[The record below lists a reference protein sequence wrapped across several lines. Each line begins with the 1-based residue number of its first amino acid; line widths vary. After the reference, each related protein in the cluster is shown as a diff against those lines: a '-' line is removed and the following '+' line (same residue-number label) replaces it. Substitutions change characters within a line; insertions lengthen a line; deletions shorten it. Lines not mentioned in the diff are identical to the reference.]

1 METPARRCVLEPHQ
15 ILQECRVIRYIVIR
29 LLSMIPV
36 LFGASVV
43 MFLTVKLI
51 PGDPALAI
59 LGPLATQEGLNRIR
73 EELGLNLPIHEQ
85 YLVWLARMLRGDF
98 GNSVTTHTAVSLLV
112 WPKYWNTLILA
123 AGSLVFAVVIGIVV
137 GIISGTRQ
145 YSLPDRV
152 GMTLTLILANTPP
165 FWLGLVLVLVF
176 SLNMQWF
183 PAAGMYDIRASSK
196 DFGDLLRHLVM
207 PAIATGAS
215 PAAIIAR
222 LVRSSFLDV
231 IRQDYITAV
240 RAKGMSEQVVVFK
253 HALRNALPPIINI
266 IGLQIGFLLGGALF
280 SEVVFSWPGIGQQ
293 LYTSINSRDYPVIQA
308 AVLLATATFVIIN
321 TMTDVIN
328 MMIDPKMR
336 RA

>member
-1 METPARRCVLEPHQ
+1 
-15 ILQECRVIRYIVIR
+15 
-29 LLSMIPV
+29 MIPV
-36 LFGASVV
+36 LFGASIV

-59 LGPLATQEGLNRIR
+59 LGPLATEEGLRRIR
-73 EELGLNLPIHEQ
+73 EELGLNLPLYQQ
-85 YLVWLARMLRGDF
+85 YFTWLVRMVQGDF
-98 GNSVTTHTAVSLLV
+98 GISVTTHVPVAQLV

-123 AGSLVFAVVIGIVV
+123 AGSLVFAVVTGIIV

-145 YSLPDRV
+145 YSIPDRV
-152 GMTLTLILANTPP
+152 GMTLTLLLANTPP
-165 FWLGLVLVLVF
+165 FWLGLVLVLIF
-176 SLNMQWF
+176 SLNLHWF

-196 DFGDLLRHLVM
+196 EFADLLKHLIL

-240 RAKGMSEQVVVFK
+240 RAKGMSEKVVIFK
-253 HALRNALPPIINI
+253 HALRNSLPPIINI
-266 IGLQIGFLLGGALF
+266 IALQIGFLLGGALF

-293 LYTSINSRDYPVIQA
+293 LYTSINSRDFPVIQA

-321 TMTDVIN
+321 TLTDVIN
-328 MMIDPKMR
+328 MILDPKIR

>member
-1 METPARRCVLEPHQ
+1 
-15 ILQECRVIRYIVIR
+15 
-29 LLSMIPV
+29 MIPV
-36 LFGASVV
+36 LFGASIV

-59 LGPLATQEGLNRIR
+59 LGPLATEEGLHRIR
-73 EELGLNLPIHEQ
+73 EELGLNLPLYQQ
-85 YLVWLARMLRGDF
+85 YLAWLVRMVQGDF
-98 GNSVTTHTAVSLLV
+98 GISVTTHVPVAQLV

-123 AGSLVFAVVIGIVV
+123 TGSLVFAVVTGIVV

-145 YSLPDRV
+145 YSVPDRV
-152 GMTLTLILANTPP
+152 GMSLTLLLANTPP
-165 FWLGLVLVLVF
+165 FWLGLVLVLIF
-176 SLNMQWF
+176 GLNLHWF
-183 PAAGMYDIRASSK
+183 PAAGMYDIRAASK
-196 DFGDLLRHLVM
+196 EFGDLLRHLVL

-240 RAKGMSEQVVVFK
+240 RAKGMSEKVVIFK
-253 HALRNALPPIINI
+253 HALRNSLPPIINI
-266 IGLQIGFLLGGALF
+266 IALQIGFLLGGALF

-293 LYTSINSRDYPVIQA
+293 LYTSINSRDFPVIQA

-321 TMTDVIN
+321 TLTDVIN
-328 MMIDPKMR
+328 MMLDPKMR

>member
-1 METPARRCVLEPHQ
+1 M
-15 ILQECRVIRYIVIR
+15 IRYLMVR
-29 LLSMIPV
+29 LLWMIPV
-36 LFGASVV
+36 LFGASIV

-59 LGPLATQEGLNRIR
+59 LGPLATEEGLHRIR
-73 EELGLNLPIHEQ
+73 EELGLNLPLYQQ
-85 YLVWLARMLRGDF
+85 YFTWLVRMIQGDF
-98 GNSVTTHTAVSLLV
+98 GISVTTHVPVAQLV

-123 AGSLVFAVVIGIVV
+123 TGSLVFAVVAGIVV

-145 YSLPDRV
+145 YSIPDRV
-152 GMTLTLILANTPP
+152 GMTLTLLLANTPP
-165 FWLGLVLVLVF
+165 FWLGLVLVLIF
-176 SLNMQWF
+176 SLNLHWF

-196 DFGDLLRHLVM
+196 EFADLLKHLIL

-240 RAKGMSEQVVVFK
+240 RAKGMPERVVIFK
-253 HALRNALPPIINI
+253 HALRNSLPPIINI
-266 IGLQIGFLLGGALF
+266 IALQIGFLLGGALF

-293 LYTSINSRDYPVIQA
+293 LYTSINSRDFPVIQA

-321 TMTDVIN
+321 TLTDVIN
-328 MMIDPKMR
+328 MILDPKIR

>member
-1 METPARRCVLEPHQ
+1 M
-15 ILQECRVIRYIVIR
+15 IRYLVGR

-36 LFGASVV
+36 LFGASIV
-43 MFLTVKLI
+43 MFFTVKLI

-59 LGPLATQEGLNRIR
+59 LGPLATEEGLRRIR
-73 EELGLNLPIHEQ
+73 EELGLNLPLYQQ
-85 YLVWLARMLRGDF
+85 YWAWLVRMVQGDF
-98 GNSVTTHTAVSLLV
+98 GISATTHVPVAQLV

-123 AGSLVFAVVIGIVV
+123 TGSLVFAVVAGVVV
-137 GIISGTRQ
+137 GIISGTKQ
-145 YSLPDRV
+145 YSVPDRV
-152 GMTLTLILANTPP
+152 GMSLTLLLANTPP

-176 SLNMQWF
+176 SLNLHWF
-183 PAAGMYDIRASSK
+183 PAAGIYDIRASSQG
-196 DFGDLLRHLVM
+196 FADLLKHLVL

-240 RAKGMSEQVVVFK
+240 RAKGMSEKVVIFK
-253 HALRNALPPIINI
+253 HALRNSLPPIINI
-266 IGLQIGFLLGGALF
+266 IALQIGFLLGGALF

-293 LYTSINSRDYPVIQA
+293 LYTSINSRDFPVIQA

-321 TMTDVIN
+321 TLTDVIN
-328 MMIDPKMR
+328 MILDPKMR

>member
-1 METPARRCVLEPHQ
+1 
-15 ILQECRVIRYIVIR
+15 
-29 LLSMIPV
+29 MIPV
-36 LFGASVV
+36 LFGASIV

-59 LGPLATQEGLNRIR
+59 LGPLATEEGLRRIR
-73 EELGLNLPIHEQ
+73 EELGLNLPLYQQ
-85 YLVWLARMLRGDF
+85 YLAWLVRMVQGDF
-98 GNSVTTHTAVSLLV
+98 GISVTTHVPVAQLV

-123 AGSLVFAVVIGIVV
+123 TGSLVFAVVTGIVV
-137 GIISGTRQ
+137 GIISGTKQ
-145 YSLPDRV
+145 YSVPDRV
-152 GMTLTLILANTPP
+152 GMSLTLLLANTPP
-165 FWLGLVLVLVF
+165 FWLGLVLVLIF
-176 SLNMQWF
+176 GLNLHWF
-183 PAAGMYDIRASSK
+183 PAAGMYDIRAASK
-196 DFGDLLRHLVM
+196 EFGDLLRHLVL

-240 RAKGMSEQVVVFK
+240 RAKGMSEKVVIFK
-253 HALRNALPPIINI
+253 HALRNSLPPIINI
-266 IGLQIGFLLGGALF
+266 IALQIGFLLGGALF

-293 LYTSINSRDYPVIQA
+293 LYTSINSRDFPVIQA

-321 TMTDVIN
+321 TLTDVIN
-328 MMIDPKMR
+328 MMLDPKMR

>member
-1 METPARRCVLEPHQ
+1 M
-15 ILQECRVIRYIVIR
+15 IRYLTVR
-29 LLSMIPV
+29 LLWMVPV
-36 LFGASVV
+36 LFGASIV

-59 LGPLATQEGLNRIR
+59 LGPLATEEGLRRIR
-73 EELGLNLPIHEQ
+73 EELGLNLPLYQQ
-85 YLVWLARMLRGDF
+85 YFSWLIRMVQGDF
-98 GNSVTTHTAVSLLV
+98 GISVTTHVPVAQLV

-123 AGSLVFAVVIGIVV
+123 TGSLVFAVVTGIVV

-145 YSLPDRV
+145 YSTPDRV
-152 GMTLTLILANTPP
+152 GMTLTLLLANTPP
-165 FWLGLVLVLVF
+165 FWLGLVLVLIF
-176 SLNMQWF
+176 SLNFHWL
-183 PAAGMYDIRASSK
+183 PAAGMYDIRAPGK
-196 DFGDLLRHLVM
+196 DFMDLLKHLIL

-240 RAKGMSEQVVVFK
+240 RAKGMSEKVVIFK
-253 HALRNALPPIINI
+253 HALRNSLPPIINI
-266 IGLQIGFLLGGALF
+266 IALQIGFLLGGALF

-293 LYTSINSRDYPVIQA
+293 LYTSINSRDFPVIQA

-321 TMTDVIN
+321 TLTDVIN
-328 MMIDPKMR
+328 MILDPKIR

>member
-1 METPARRCVLEPHQ
+1 M
-15 ILQECRVIRYIVIR
+15 IRYLLVR
-29 LLSMIPV
+29 LLWMVPV
-36 LFGASVV
+36 LFGASIV

-59 LGPLATQEGLNRIR
+59 LGPLATEEGLRRIR
-73 EELGLNLPIHEQ
+73 EELGLNLPLYQQ
-85 YLVWLARMLRGDF
+85 YFTWLIRMVQGDF
-98 GNSVTTHTAVSLLV
+98 GISVTTHVPVAQLV

-123 AGSLVFAVVIGIVV
+123 TGSLVFAVVTGIVV

-145 YSLPDRV
+145 YSVPDRF
-152 GMTLTLILANTPP
+152 GMTLTLLLANTPP
-165 FWLGLVLVLVF
+165 FWLGLVLVLIF
-176 SLNMQWF
+176 SLNLHWL
-183 PAAGMYDIRASSK
+183 PAAGMYDIRASGK
-196 DFGDLLRHLVM
+196 DFVDLLKHLIL

-222 LVRSSFLDV
+222 LVRSSLLDV

-240 RAKGMSEQVVVFK
+240 RAKGMSEKVVIFK
-253 HALRNALPPIINI
+253 HALRNSLPPIINI
-266 IGLQIGFLLGGALF
+266 IALQIGFLLGGALF

-293 LYTSINSRDYPVIQA
+293 LYTSINSRDFPVIQA

-321 TMTDVIN
+321 TLTDVVN
-328 MMIDPKMR
+328 MILDPKIR

>member
-1 METPARRCVLEPHQ
+1 M
-15 ILQECRVIRYIVIR
+15 IRYLMVR
-29 LLSMIPV
+29 LLWMIPV
-36 LFGASVV
+36 LFGASIV

-59 LGPLATQEGLNRIR
+59 LGPLATEEGLHRIR
-73 EELGLNLPIHEQ
+73 EELGLNLPLYQQ
-85 YLVWLARMLRGDF
+85 YFTWLVRMVQGDF
-98 GNSVTTHTAVSLLV
+98 GISVTTHVPVAQLV

-123 AGSLVFAVVIGIVV
+123 TGSLVFAVVAGIVV

-145 YSLPDRV
+145 YSIPDRV
-152 GMTLTLILANTPP
+152 GMTLTLLLANTPP
-165 FWLGLVLVLVF
+165 FWLGLVLVLIF
-176 SLNMQWF
+176 SLNLHWF

-196 DFGDLLRHLVM
+196 DFVDLLKHLIL

-240 RAKGMSEQVVVFK
+240 RAKGMPERVVIFK
-253 HALRNALPPIINI
+253 HALRNSLPPIINI
-266 IGLQIGFLLGGALF
+266 IALQIGFLLGGALF

-293 LYTSINSRDYPVIQA
+293 LYTSINSRDFPVIQA

-321 TMTDVIN
+321 TLTDVIN
-328 MMIDPKMR
+328 MILDPKIR

>member
-1 METPARRCVLEPHQ
+1 M
-15 ILQECRVIRYIVIR
+15 IRYLVVR

-36 LFGASVV
+36 LFGASIV

-59 LGPLATQEGLNRIR
+59 LGPLATEEGLHRIR
-73 EELGLNLPIHEQ
+73 EELGLNLPLYQQ
-85 YLVWLARMLRGDF
+85 YLAWLVRMVQGDF
-98 GNSVTTHTAVSLLV
+98 GISVTTHVPVAQLV

-123 AGSLVFAVVIGIVV
+123 TGSLVFAVVTGIVV

-145 YSLPDRV
+145 YSVPDRV
-152 GMTLTLILANTPP
+152 GMSLTLLLANTPP
-165 FWLGLVLVLVF
+165 FWLGLVLVLIF
-176 SLNMQWF
+176 GLNLHWF
-183 PAAGMYDIRASSK
+183 PAAGMYDIRAASK
-196 DFGDLLRHLVM
+196 EFGDLLGHLVL

-240 RAKGMSEQVVVFK
+240 RAKGMSEKVVIFK
-253 HALRNALPPIINI
+253 HALRNSLPPIINI
-266 IGLQIGFLLGGALF
+266 IALQIGFLLGGALF

-293 LYTSINSRDYPVIQA
+293 LYTSINSRDFPVIQA

-321 TMTDVIN
+321 TLTDVIN
-328 MMIDPKMR
+328 MMLDPKMR

>member
-1 METPARRCVLEPHQ
+1 M
-15 ILQECRVIRYIVIR
+15 IRYLVVR

-36 LFGASVV
+36 LFGASIV

-59 LGPLATQEGLNRIR
+59 LGPLATEEGLRRIR
-73 EELGLNLPIHEQ
+73 EELGLNLPLYQQ
-85 YLVWLARMLRGDF
+85 YWAWLVRMVQGDF
-98 GNSVTTHTAVSLLV
+98 GISATTHVPVAQLV

-123 AGSLVFAVVIGIVV
+123 AGSLVFAVVAGVVV
-137 GIISGTRQ
+137 GIISGTKQ
-145 YSLPDRV
+145 YSVPDRV
-152 GMTLTLILANTPP
+152 GMSLTLLLANTPP

-176 SLNMQWF
+176 SLNLHWF
-183 PAAGMYDIRASSK
+183 PAAGIYDIRAPSQG
-196 DFGDLLRHLVM
+196 FADLLRHLVL

-240 RAKGMSEQVVVFK
+240 RAKGMSEKVVIFK
-253 HALRNALPPIINI
+253 HALRNSLPPIINI
-266 IGLQIGFLLGGALF
+266 IALQIGFLLGGALF

-293 LYTSINSRDYPVIQA
+293 LYTSINSRDFPVIQA

-321 TMTDVIN
+321 TLTDVIN
-328 MMIDPKMR
+328 MILDPKMR

>member
-1 METPARRCVLEPHQ
+1 
-15 ILQECRVIRYIVIR
+15 
-29 LLSMIPV
+29 MIPV
-36 LFGASVV
+36 LFGASIV

-59 LGPLATQEGLNRIR
+59 LGPLATEEGLHRIR
-73 EELGLNLPIHEQ
+73 EELGLNLPLYQQ
-85 YLVWLARMLRGDF
+85 YLAWLVRMVQGDF
-98 GNSVTTHTAVSLLV
+98 GISVTTHVPVAQLV

-123 AGSLVFAVVIGIVV
+123 TGSLVFAVVTGVVV
-137 GIISGTRQ
+137 GIISGTKQ
-145 YSLPDRV
+145 YSVPDRV
-152 GMTLTLILANTPP
+152 GMSLTLLLANTPP
-165 FWLGLVLVLVF
+165 FWLGLVLVLIF
-176 SLNMQWF
+176 GLNLHWF
-183 PAAGMYDIRASSK
+183 PAAGMYDIRAVSK
-196 DFGDLLRHLVM
+196 DFGDLLRHLVL

-240 RAKGMSEQVVVFK
+240 RAKGMSEKVVIFK
-253 HALRNALPPIINI
+253 HALRNSLPPIINI
-266 IGLQIGFLLGGALF
+266 IALQIGFLLGGALF

-293 LYTSINSRDYPVIQA
+293 LYTSINSRDFPVIQA

-321 TMTDVIN
+321 TLTDVIN
-328 MMIDPKMR
+328 MMLDPKMR

>member
-1 METPARRCVLEPHQ
+1 M
-15 ILQECRVIRYIVIR
+15 IRYLMVR
-29 LLSMIPV
+29 LLWMIPV
-36 LFGASVV
+36 LFGASIV

-59 LGPLATQEGLNRIR
+59 LGPLATEEGLRRIR
-73 EELGLNLPIHEQ
+73 EELGLNLPLYQQ
-85 YLVWLARMLRGDF
+85 YFTWLVRMVQGDF
-98 GNSVTTHTAVSLLV
+98 GISVTTHVPVAQLV

-123 AGSLVFAVVIGIVV
+123 AGSLVFAVVTGIIV

-145 YSLPDRV
+145 YSIPDRV
-152 GMTLTLILANTPP
+152 GMTLTLLLANTPP
-165 FWLGLVLVLVF
+165 FWLGLVLVLIF
-176 SLNMQWF
+176 SLNLHWF

-196 DFGDLLRHLVM
+196 EFADLLKHLIL

-240 RAKGMSEQVVVFK
+240 RAKGMSEKVVIFK
-253 HALRNALPPIINI
+253 HALRNSLPPIINI
-266 IGLQIGFLLGGALF
+266 IALQIGFLLGGALF

-293 LYTSINSRDYPVIQA
+293 LYTSINSRDFPVIQA

-321 TMTDVIN
+321 TLTDVIN
-328 MMIDPKMR
+328 MILDPKIR

>member
-1 METPARRCVLEPHQ
+1 ML
-15 ILQECRVIRYIVIR
+15 RYVVGR
-29 LLSMIPV
+29 LFSMIPV
-36 LFGASVV
+36 LFGASIV

-59 LGPLATQEGLNRIR
+59 LGPLATEEGLRRIR
-73 EELGLNLPIHEQ
+73 DELGLNLPLYQQ
-85 YLVWLARMLRGDF
+85 YLVWLIRMIQGDF
-98 GNSVTTHTAVSLLV
+98 GISITTHVPVAVLV

-123 AGSLVFAVVIGIVV
+123 TGSLVFAVVTGVVV
-137 GIISGTRQ
+137 GITSGTMQ
-145 YSLPDRV
+145 YTVPDRV
-152 GMTLTLILANTPP
+152 GMTLTLLLANTPP
-165 FWLGLVLVLVF
+165 FWLGLVLVLIF
-176 SLNMQWF
+176 SLNLHWL
-183 PAAGMYDIRASSK
+183 PAAGMYDIRVSGK
-196 DFGDLLRHLVM
+196 DFGDLLRHLIM

-240 RAKGMSEQVVVFK
+240 RAKGMSEKVVIFK
-253 HALRNALPPIINI
+253 HALRNSLPPIINI
-266 IGLQIGFLLGGALF
+266 IALQIGFLLGGALF

-293 LYTSINSRDYPVIQA
+293 LYTSINSRDFPVIQA

-321 TMTDVIN
+321 TLTDVIN
-328 MMIDPKMR
+328 MILDPKIR